1 MLGFLL
7 SNIEKKVVLKF
18 QKNAGY
24 IFRETKTSNKMKLT
38 ETNDS
43 IIIED
48 KLPDTSELEN
58 WILGFGEKVEVKEPK
73 ELRTKIK
80 LRLEACIEKYR

>member
-1 MLGFLL
+1 M
-7 SNIEKKVVLKF
+7 
-18 QKNAGY
+18 Q
-24 IFRETKTSNKMKLT
+24 
-38 ETNDS
+38 DS